1 MKKTIVVLSIL
12 FCVIAFPA
20 LGELTD
26 ADLDKIRLIVK
37 EEVKEEITASE
48 KRTREYIDLK
58 IGASDQKIDDL
69 DKSLNGKID
78 DLDKSLNGKVDDLGK
93 SLNSKVDDLGKSLN
107 GRMDDIRTIMIA
119 LIALVTAAIAV
130 PQIIMAYKERG
141 QKDMQTQQREMQ
153 TQIDELRKE
162 LETMQNTPS

>member
-1 MKKTIVVLSIL
+1 MKTIIALSIL
-12 FCVIAFPA
+12 FCASVLPA

-37 EEVKEEITASE
+37 EEVKTEITASE
-48 KRTREYIDLK
+48 KRMKEYIDLK
-58 IGASDQKIDDL
+58 IDALDQKVDA
-69 DKSLNGKID
+69 
-78 DLDKSLNGKVDDLGK
+78 LDKSLNGKVDDL
-93 SLNSKVDDLGKSLN
+93 DKSLN

-153 TQIDELRKE
+153 SQIDQLRAQIE
-162 LETMQNTPS
+162 AMQNTSS

>member
-1 MKKTIVVLSIL
+1 MKKTMLVLSTL
-12 FCVIAFPA
+12 FLVIAFPA

-58 IGASDQKIDDL
+58 ISASDQKIDDLGKSLNSKIDDL
-69 DKSLNGKID
+69 DKSLNG
-78 DLDKSLNGKVDDLGK
+78 
-93 SLNSKVDDLGKSLN
+93 KVDDLGKSLN

>member
-1 MKKTIVVLSIL
+1 MKTMIALSIL
-12 FCVIAFPA
+12 FCATTLPA

-37 EEVKEEITASE
+37 EEVKTEITASE
-48 KRTREYIDLK
+48 KRTKEYIDLK
-58 IGASDQKIDDL
+58 IDAVNAGIDALDQKV
-69 DKSLNGKID
+69 D

-93 SLNSKVDDLGKSLN
+93 SLN
-107 GRMDDIRTIMIA
+107 GRIDDIRTIMIA

-153 TQIDELRKE
+153 AQIDQLRAQIE
-162 LETMQNTPS
+162 AMQNTSS